1 MHPALP
7 VCPAHGASLGSEVG
21 LAKTASASRVRQA
34 GLASWVPPDGGGDRA
49 QSAAE
54 AGAVRR
60 ATPELLGPQDL
71 VGCRVLL
78 EALVIGA
85 EQVLKARPDHVV
97 RWALQD
103 LGCR

>member
-1 MHPALP
+1 MRPAR
-7 VCPAHGASLGSEVG
+7 PAHGASLGSEVG

-34 GLASWVPPDGGGDRA
+34 GLASWVPPDGGEDRA

-54 AGAVRR
+54 AGAARR

-71 VGCRVLL
+71 VACRALL